1 MQRPVR
7 GMANLQ
13 CPLCPDTFESDA
25 DLRIHLEVEHRKSE
39 IVEVWSRRHSSV
51 RTDPVIESDGQGD
64 IEEAS
69 SQV

>member
-1 MQRPVR
+1 
-7 GMANLQ
+7 MAKLQ
-13 CPLCPDTFESDA
+13 CPLCPKTFETDA

-39 IVEVWSRRHSSV
+39 IVEYLVANSTV

-69 SQV
+69 SPI